1 MKNKELETSVL
12 IKEVEELN
20 NNTPDG
26 RIVDGDTI
34 LADLIESNDFELS
47 GMCQDIFN
55 IWKNTTDKEAVEQM
69 FFEFTGVEF
78 VKFLKK
84 CKEEISR

>member
-34 LADLIESNDFELS
+34 LADLIESNDFEFS

-55 IWKNTTDKEAVEQM
+55 IWKNSTDKNAVEQM
-69 FFEFTGVEF
+69 FFEFTSVEF
-78 VKFLKK
+78 IEFLKK